1 MRENGGDA
9 KMSFGELKY
18 WIDKTI
24 ENKSNVKTV
33 SVKKNK
39 KLRKNKNSQSK

>member
-9 KMSFGELKY
+9 KMTFSEFKY

-24 ENKSNVKTV
+24 ENKSNIKTV
-33 SVKKNK
+33 SIKKNK
-39 KLRKNKNSQSK
+39 KLRKNMKS